1 MDIYIARPSSS
12 CVHAQIAGTNGGGTG
27 LAKLFIMRI
36 CTYLVAIAVI
46 ASPIPVS
53 AQENPTG
60 APKLI
65 ISERAIA
72 DALAAEQPAMRE
84 RRDSVKNG
92 ALIGAVIGGIALG
105 GFVGWLCN
113 ALQEP
118 SDPSCVGPSLLYAG
132 VGAGIGAAAGAGID
146 ALASASAPT
155 GLRRDR
161 RPGFMS
167 RLTVWPHPVIR

>member
-1 MDIYIARPSSS
+1 M
-12 CVHAQIAGTNGGGTG
+12 NGGGTG
-27 LAKLFIMRI
+27 FAKLLIMRI
-36 CTYLVAIAVI
+36 CAYLVALTVV
-46 ASPIPVS
+46 ASPIPVA
-53 AQENPTG
+53 AQQNVAG

-72 DALAAEQPAMRE
+72 DALAAEQPVMRE
-84 RRDSVKNG
+84 RRDSITNG

-105 GFVGWLCN
+105 GFVSWICN
-113 ALQEP
+113 QLQEP

-146 ALASASAPT
+146 AMASASAPS
-155 GLRRDR
+155 GLRGGR
-161 RPGFMS
+161 RLGA